1 MITIKVIFGGL
12 GRRAVETAVAGLVLA
27 VAVGVVVASAMV
39 VRGANTA
46 LHRVEMQQRPDVVH
60 LVGRYNRA
68 LWELPRS
75 GLLPPST
82 LPVYVP
88 LIDPAVLS
96 RGATPATVLGRQSLL
111 RNVVTK
117 DGFTNTYLF
126 GIQPSRE
133 LSVSAFRV
141 RAGRFL
147 HDDDQAVTVLD
158 ESSARSLSVT
168 VGDSFPVR
176 TAAGTDLPLRVV
188 GIVARMTLRDPPPIS
203 VPAPVADPGSRFVSS
218 GALVTLATSQQIFA
232 RDTLTDAM
240 IVAPAPDAVPPLTDR
255 LRQAFRT
262 TPGVFIQENYTEFR
276 RQVADYQSTLSLFTG
291 LAVVVAVLGVLIVAA
306 LLQDIYRGRRDQ
318 YAILLA
324 LGYPP
329 RAVIAHAVALATVI
343 AAGAVVG
350 TLAALLLTPRSFAM
364 PALLAHLGPVQPR
377 FDPVVGALAAG
388 VTAAALAAGTA
399 ALVYALTRRPV
410 AQMFGDMR

>member
-1 MITIKVIFGGL
+1 LITIKVIFGGL

-27 VAVGVVVASAMV
+27 VVVGVVVAAAMV
-39 VRGANTA
+39 VRGANIE
-46 LHRVEMQQRPDVVH
+46 LHRVQVQQRPDVVH

-96 RGATPATVLGRQSLL
+96 GAANHATVLGRQSLL
-111 RNVVTK
+111 RNVVTPS
-117 DGFTNTYLF
+117 GFSNTYIF

-133 LSVSAFRV
+133 LSVSALSV

-147 HDDDQAVTVLD
+147 RDNDQAVTVLD
-158 ESSARSLSVT
+158 ESSARSLGVT

-188 GIVARMTLRDPPPIS
+188 GIVASMTLRDPPPVS

-218 GALVTLATSQQIFA
+218 GALVTLTTSHQIFT

-240 IVAPAPDAVPPLTDR
+240 IIASAPDAVPALTDR
-255 LRQAFRT
+255 LQQTFRT
-262 TPGVFIQENYTEFR
+262 TPGVFIQENYTQYR
-276 RQVADYQSTLSLFTG
+276 RQVADYQSTLSLFAA

-306 LLQDIYRGRRDQ
+306 LLHDVYRGRRDQ

-343 AAGAVVG
+343 AAGAVIG
-350 TLAALLLTPRSFAM
+350 TLAALLLTPSSFAM
-364 PALLAHLGPVQPR
+364 PALLAHLGPVQPQ
-377 FDPVVGALAAG
+377 FDTVVAALAVG
-388 VTAAALAAGTA
+388 VTAAAIAAGTA

-410 AQMFGDMR
+410 AQMFGEVR